1 MGFCVAE
8 QSEDLHIPSA
18 EKLAQPSVSSGISMA
33 NLLFTQQCKHRVD
46 ICRV

>member
-1 MGFCVAE
+1 MAE
-8 QSEDLHIPSA
+8 QSKDLHTPSA
-18 EKLAQPSVSSGISMA
+18 EKLAQPSISSGISMA